1 MTPNNDTAATAAP
14 TSRLPVGS
22 GRVPNKSETETVI
35 DEPTPDAPEYRDLQ
49 IEPRKPPV
57 RVRFNPPLE
66 FDGQKYSE
74 LTFDFDSMRG
84 KDFIRAE
91 RTFQKLY
98 KGEKN
103 EIAMPEL
110 KHLYHDL
117 ILAHL
122 ADVSYLLI
130 QNLERRYYVPLR
142 TEALKA
148 CGSSPDED
156 EKA

>member
-1 MTPNNDTAATAAP
+1 MDKDLLETP
-14 TSRLPVGS
+14 
-22 GRVPNKSETETVI
+22 TETVSRI
-35 DEPTPDAPEYRDLQ
+35 PTELTSNTNNDAEPTGESRDLV

-57 RVRFNPPLE
+57 RVTFNPPLE
-66 FDGQKYSE
+66 FDGKQYKE
-74 LTFDFDSMRG
+74 LVFDFDSMTG

-91 RTFQKLY
+91 RTFQRLY
-98 KGEKN
+98 KADKN
-103 EIAMPEL
+103 EVAMPEI

-148 CGSSPDED
+148 CGSSPDEA
-156 EKA
+156 EPKA

>member
-1 MTPNNDTAATAAP
+1 MDTKLHEKTTAPPGEPASRIPADLIPNN
-14 TSRLPVGS
+14 
-22 GRVPNKSETETVI
+22 NNNE
-35 DEPTPDAPEYRDLQ
+35 DEAGPAPEFRDLQ

-57 RVRFNPPLE
+57 RVKFNPPIE
-66 FDGQKYSE
+66 FDGKKYEE
-74 LTFDFDSMRG
+74 LTFDFDAMTG

-91 RTFQKLY
+91 RTFQRLFKAD
-98 KGEKN
+98 KN
-103 EIAMPEL
+103 EIAMPEM

-148 CGSSPDED
+148 CGSSPDE
-156 EKA
+156 EPSKA

>member
-1 MTPNNDTAATAAP
+1 MDRTLLEQETRQPVGDEPPVLEHGSTTNNDA
-14 TSRLPVGS
+14 
-22 GRVPNKSETETVI
+22 EDVI
-35 DEPTPDAPEYRDLQ
+35 VEEQPQFRDLA
-49 IEPRKPPV
+49 IEARKPPV
-57 RVRFNPPLE
+57 RVRFNPPIQFE
-66 FDGQKYSE
+66 GKTYTE
-74 LTFDFDSMRG
+74 LTFDFDSMIG

-91 RTFQKLY
+91 RTFQRLY
-98 KGEKN
+98 KADKN
-103 EIAMPEL
+103 EMPLPEM

-130 QNLERRYYVPLR
+130 QSLERRYYVPLR

-148 CGSSPDED
+148 CGSSPDE

>member
-1 MTPNNDTAATAAP
+1 
-14 TSRLPVGS
+14 V
-22 GRVPNKSETETVI
+22 
-35 DEPTPDAPEYRDLQ
+35 
-49 IEPRKPPV
+49 
-57 RVRFNPPLE
+57 
-66 FDGQKYSE
+66 FDGETYNE
-74 LTFDFDSMRG
+74 LTFDFDSMTG

-98 KGEKN
+98 KAEKN
-103 EIAMPEL
+103 EVTMPEL

-130 QNLERRYYVPLR
+130 QSLERRYYVPLR

-148 CGSSPDED
+148 CGSSPEE

>member
-1 MTPNNDTAATAAP
+1 MDTKLHEPKTTQPGEPSSRIPADLLPNN
-14 TSRLPVGS
+14 
-22 GRVPNKSETETVI
+22 NNE
-35 DEPTPDAPEYRDLQ
+35 DEPGQPEFRDLQ

-57 RVRFNPPLE
+57 RVRFNPPIE
-66 FDGQKYSE
+66 FDGKRYDE
-74 LTFDFDSMRG
+74 LTFDFDAMTG

-91 RTFQKLY
+91 RTFQRLFKAD
-98 KGEKN
+98 KN
-103 EIAMPEL
+103 EIAMPEM

-148 CGSSPDED
+148 CGSSPDE
-156 EKA
+156 EPTKA

>member
-1 MTPNNDTAATAAP
+1 MDNDLLQTT
-14 TSRLPVGS
+14 
-22 GRVPNKSETETVI
+22 TETPVNRI
-35 DEPTPDAPEYRDLQ
+35 PSAPPEITNNEDEVLPEYRDLT

-57 RVRFNPPLE
+57 RVRFNPPIE
-66 FDGQKYSE
+66 FDGKTYKE
-74 LTFDFDSMRG
+74 LTFDFDSMTG

-91 RTFQKLY
+91 RTFQRLFKAD
-98 KGEKN
+98 KN
-103 EIAMPEL
+103 EIAMPEM

-148 CGSSPDED
+148 CGSSPDE
-156 EKA
+156 EPTKA

>member
-1 MTPNNDTAATAAP
+1 MDKELLRT
-14 TSRLPVGS
+14 
-22 GRVPNKSETETVI
+22 TETPVSRI
-35 DEPTPDAPEYRDLQ
+35 PPTPPEISSNNNNEDEVQPEYRDLT

-57 RVRFNPPLE
+57 RVRFNPPIE
-66 FDGQKYSE
+66 FDGKTYSS
-74 LTFDFDSMRG
+74 LTFDFDAMTG

-91 RTFQKLY
+91 RTFQRLFKAD
-98 KGEKN
+98 KN
-103 EIAMPEL
+103 EIAMPEM

-148 CGSSPDED
+148 CGSSPDE
-156 EKA
+156 EPTKA

>member
-1 MTPNNDTAATAAP
+1 MDNDLLQT
-14 TSRLPVGS
+14 
-22 GRVPNKSETETVI
+22 ETETPTASRIPPGVTNNE
-35 DEPTPDAPEYRDLQ
+35 DEPGEPSEFRDLQ
-49 IEPRKPPV
+49 IESRKPPV
-57 RVRFNPPLE
+57 RIRFNPPVE
-66 FDGQKYSE
+66 FDGKTYKE

-98 KGEKN
+98 KADKN
-103 EIAMPEL
+103 EVPMPEM

-148 CGSSPDED
+148 CGSSPDE
-156 EKA
+156 ETKG

>member
-1 MTPNNDTAATAAP
+1 MDNDLLEKTAKPP
-14 TSRLPVGS
+14 TTNRLPS
-22 GRVPNKSETETVI
+22 ADPNIATKNN
-35 DEPTPDAPEYRDLQ
+35 EPEVEPQEFRELS
-49 IEPRKPPV
+49 IEQRKPPL
-57 RVRFNPPLE
+57 RVKFNPPVV
-66 FDGQKYSE
+66 FDGETYNE
-74 LTFDFDSMRG
+74 LTFDFDSMTG

-98 KGEKN
+98 KAEKN
-103 EIAMPEL
+103 EVTMPEL

-130 QNLERRYYVPLR
+130 QSLERRYYVPLR

-148 CGSSPDED
+148 CGSSPEE

>member
-1 MTPNNDTAATAAP
+1 MDTKLHETKTPVSRIPTPPELTNN
-14 TSRLPVGS
+14 
-22 GRVPNKSETETVI
+22 NE
-35 DEPTPDAPEYRDLQ
+35 DEPVPTEEVAYRDLQ

-57 RVRFNPPLE
+57 RVRFAPPIE
-66 FDGQKYSE
+66 FDGKTYKE
-74 LTFDFDSMRG
+74 LTFDFDSMTG

-91 RTFQKLY
+91 RTFQRLFKAD
-98 KGEKN
+98 KN
-103 EIAMPEL
+103 EIAMPEM

-148 CGSSPDED
+148 CGSSPDE
-156 EKA
+156 EPTKA

>member
-1 MTPNNDTAATAAP
+1 MDTNLHTPTETSRIPNVPDAANGNNDE
-14 TSRLPVGS
+14 VQ
-22 GRVPNKSETETVI
+22 
-35 DEPTPDAPEYRDLQ
+35 PEYRELG

-57 RVRFNPPLE
+57 RVKFNPPIE
-66 FDGQKYSE
+66 FDGQTYKE
-74 LTFDFDSMRG
+74 LTFDFDSMTG
-84 KDFIRAE
+84 KDFVRAE

-98 KGEKN
+98 KADKN
-103 EIAMPEL
+103 EVPMPEM

-148 CGSSPDED
+148 CGSSPDEEPD
-156 EKA
+156 KA